1 MEEQNINNV
10 GDTNKPGEN
19 TVLPLTSEP
28 APAATQ
34 VSAPPVPVKTVG
46 VRFKKAGRIYYFD
59 PAGLELD
66 LNDWVVVETTRGL
79 EVARV
84 AIAPKQVLA
93 NEVET
98 PLKPVIRKAEPKEV
112 QHTAEMEA
120 KEKEALVECAKIIN
134 RIGLP
139 MKLLSAEYSLDGG
152 HLTFFFSS
160 AERVDFRE
168 LVRELAGRFKVRVE
182 LRQVGARDE
191 AKICGGYGRCGRQLC
206 CANFLTEFVPISIK
220 MAKDQDLPLN
230 PLKISGVCGRLLC
243 CLAYEHEF
251 YHDMKGKMPR
261 EGQNVTT
268 PMGVARVVGVN
279 PLKETV
285 IVELETQ
292 VTTELPVKDV
302 KVILRP
308 AFIKQPEPPAAPK
321 QDNPVVNKIEP
332 AVNIEKI
339 EKKDNGPAPE
349 IKPAE

>member
-1 MEEQNINNV
+1 MEEQNPNNV
-10 GDTNKPGEN
+10 NNTNKPVEN
-19 TVLPLTSEP
+19 AVP
-28 APAATQ
+28 AGAPNA
-34 VSAPPVPVKTVG
+34 VSTPPGSVKTVG

-59 PAGLELD
+59 PAGLELEI
-66 LNDWVVVETTRGL
+66 NDWVIVETTRGL

-84 AIAPKQVLA
+84 VISPKQVLSS
-93 NEVET
+93 EVET
-98 PLKPVIRKAEPKEV
+98 PLKPVVRKAEKKEV
-112 QHTAEMEA
+112 QHSEEVEA
-120 KEKEALVECAKIIN
+120 KDKEALIECAKIIT

-191 AKICGGYGRCGRQLC
+191 AKICGGFGRCGRQLC
-206 CANFLTEFVPISIK
+206 CASFLSEFVPISIK
-220 MAKDQDLPLN
+220 MAKEQDLPLN

-243 CLAYEHEF
+243 CLAYEHDF

-261 EGQNVTT
+261 DGQTVST
-268 PMGVARVVGVN
+268 PMGEARVVGSN

-292 VTTELPVKDV
+292 VTLELPITDV
-302 KVILRP
+302 KVVPKP
-308 AFIKQPEPPAAPK
+308 AFVRPEPPIANKPEPVANQDVKEPK
-321 QDNPVVNKIEP
+321 ENIILPEDKANPPSQQPI
-332 AVNIEKI
+332 
-339 EKKDNGPAPE
+339 
-349 IKPAE
+349 